1 MTMDVGKAPA
11 PGMGAFVEIDHVK
24 AGPDVLHL
32 MGMREGLDRWIDKLR
47 HLSGQQSNV
56 IVQRVMAEI
65 ADNMAVDRDGISVAL
80 TRAALK
86 DKSGVINH
94 IRKD

>member
-1 MTMDVGKAPA
+1 MDVGKQPEANL
-11 PGMGAFVEIDHVK
+11 GAFVEIDEFK
-24 AGPDVLHL
+24 AGRDTLHL
-32 MGMREGLDRWIDKLR
+32 LGMREGLDRWIDKLR
-47 HLSGQQSNV
+47 HLSGQQSNL
-56 IVQRVMAEI
+56 IVRQIMAEI